1 MKPAFP
7 FATRRLMMGGLLTL
21 LAACAGAPV
30 QQAPDQ
36 QADIARVEAYLNTSN
51 GLQANFVQT
60 WPDGGKGQGV
70 MHYDPGRLRLDYET
84 PGSMKLVAA
93 SGHLLFVDHR
103 RELVTRMSLGHQP
116 LGLLLEQPVRLS
128 GQIAVTAVQHGQNS
142 LQVSLARRDS
152 ESQGILTLGFSDIG
166 GRLSL
171 LVIEMTDVERQH
183 IRLDL
188 TDTSV
193 SGQSWP
199 DAMFTLSASN

>member
-21 LAACAGAPV
+21 LAACAGTPV
-30 QQAPDQ
+30 QQPDQ
-36 QADIARVEAYLNTSN
+36 QADIARVEAYLNTSD

-84 PGSMKLVAA
+84 PGSMKLVAEN
-93 SGHLLFVDHR
+93 GHLLFVDHR
-103 RELVTRMSLGHQP
+103 RESVTRMSLGRQP
-116 LGLLLEQPVRLS
+116 LGLILEQPVHLS
-128 GQIAVTAVQHGQNS
+128 GQIVVTAVQHGTNS
-142 LQVSLARRDS
+142 LQVSLARSDS
-152 ESQGILTLGFSDIG
+152 PSQGILTLGFSDMG
-166 GRLSL
+166 GKLSL

-188 TDTSV
+188 TDAVTT
-193 SGQSWP
+193 GQPWP
-199 DAMFTLSASN
+199 DTLFTLSASN